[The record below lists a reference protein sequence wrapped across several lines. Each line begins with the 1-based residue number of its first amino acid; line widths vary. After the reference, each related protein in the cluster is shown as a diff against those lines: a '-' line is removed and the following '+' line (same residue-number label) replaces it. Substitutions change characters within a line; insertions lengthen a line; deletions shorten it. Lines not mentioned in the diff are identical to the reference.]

1 MKSASFIVLFVIISM
16 NLTAQKYMTQTGSI
30 RFFSKAPLEN
40 IEAVNNQVSS
50 VIDMN
55 SGEIVFRML
64 MKAFV
69 FEKALMQEHFND
81 KYVES
86 HKFPRASFRGKI
98 INFEKIEVRDKP
110 VNVQITGTLAIKDI
124 SKEIEA
130 SGTLQRVQGGNISGK
145 SEFTINLKE
154 FGIRIPSAVRNNI
167 SDNILITVKMEYEK
181 LD

>member
-1 MKSASFIVLFVIISM
+1 MRSTLFIFLFVLASM
-16 NLTAQKYMTQTGSI
+16 SLTAQKYMTQTGTV

-50 VIDMN
+50 VLDMDN
-55 SGEIVFRML
+55 GEIVFRML

-86 HKFPRASFRGKI
+86 HKFPRASFRGRI
-98 INFEKIEVRDKP
+98 INFEKIQVSEKP
-110 VNVQITGTLAIKDI
+110 VNVKIKGTLTIKDI

-130 SGTLQRVQGGNISGK
+130 SGTLQRLQGGKIEGK
-145 SEFTINLKE
+145 SEFTIDLKD
-154 FGIRIPSAVRNNI
+154 FRIRVPSAVRNNI
-167 SDNILITVKMEYEK
+167 SDNILITVKMDYEK